1 MEIVQSGHSSHIGGM
16 HAIVEDSTKASSPIL
31 LHSETHQQT
40 GDIKREGSKL
50 SQTSNNSLQ
59 DWLREQTHS
68 IGGARERG
76 DSGETEEITDYS
88 LDDSKMASIN
98 DRDSLKLAITCHDKG
113 SKIEEDGRF
122 EKAIEYHEKGLEIRI
137 KVLGRNHFDTAIS
150 CARIASVHSK
160 MGESGYDQALNYYHQ
175 ALPVFLNGHYS
186 DIDADADTFEITNGL
201 QVRESTHSSSSSAS
215 NQSAAGIN
223 IHSAA
228 GIYAN
233 IGSIHYRRG
242 EYKYALE
249 HYSMALSKLNQEISP
264 KRTKNKSKFDKV
276 KIDIAAVLNTIGTIH
291 SKEIEIDGNGKE
303 AISRYKQSLKIR
315 ETVLGKKH
323 PETLA
328 TYNNIGSVHF
338 NLSNVDSAL
347 KYFKRALP
355 RTVGSRRG
363 TVKAGRRLLDRQ
375 RSIFDKV
382 DYDYAIS
389 KTYSNIGSVHFKKG
403 NFERSL
409 HYYSEALRLQYIE
422 DEDSTSKSIDKQLSA
437 ATTYSNIAS
446 AYSKKGDF
454 EDSLEFHVRALEI
467 RETQLGDHVDTATSY
482 YNIGF
487 LHARHEDY
495 DLALEAHRK
504 SLDIRKNV
512 LGENHKDVA
521 SSYNSVGISYF
532 HLGYYTEAITSHLR
546 AIKVEETVLGTTHS
560 TTGMSYNN
568 VGTAYYKN
576 REHDLALQYYMKAL
590 LIKQEAIGP
599 NHRDMYSLYS
609 NIGATYW
616 RKGDKDQAAIWFQK
630 ACNVN
635 KERFE
640 KDHYLSSNKF
650 LDHISDSRER
660 KREVEKGQPLRDA
673 WSTGGNESNSGHSK
687 KISEN
692 DVYTDGD
699 VGGGIIVDLVD
710 FPVSLEMGA
719 STGDD
724 VSVSSFQEDEM
735 VSNSEELSSTFG
747 GKNGEADIE
756 DGSKTPKRSNTRTL
770 RESATV
776 LSTDNV
782 ADDFNDDAIKDSDMP
797 DGLAKVL
804 LAPVAAG
811 AMLAKKVLNMNGDQC
826 VSSDANDNAD
836 AINEDLVSSR
846 AGADGSDMESEVE
859 NDLGPEE
866 EGEEYV
872 ETFHE
877 PETATDFLDDKGA
890 SSLDQ
895 DQAEDQYDKVN
906 AALVALAV
914 TAGMAGALL
923 SSSLKDSEEDAEH
936 AVSAS
941 QHEGTMVDTAMIAR
955 DSFSPRKP
963 SSATN
968 SAATAL
974 PVYDGDFEILGMQQ
988 DADQGSVAICNGN
1001 ERFIS
1006 SRGGVGGS
1014 AMESATVLS
1023 TDNVADDFNDDAIKD
1038 SDMPD
1043 GLAKVLLAPVAAGAM
1058 LAKKVLNMNGD
1069 QCVSSDANDN
1079 ADAINED
1086 LVSSR
1091 AGADGSDMES
1101 EVENDLGPEE
1111 EGEEYVETFHEPETA
1126 TDFLDDKGASSL
1138 DQDQA
1143 EDQYDKVNAALV
1155 ALAVTAGMA
1164 GALLSSSLKDSE
1176 EDAEHAVS
1184 ASQHEGTMVDTAMIA
1199 RDSFSP
1205 RKPSSATNSAAT
1217 ALPVYDGDFEILGMQ
1232 QDADQDS
1239 DADINVTSSGL
1250 IASVKMHVVRSDK
1263 KGVVSRH
1270 SSMNHSFV
1278 EREGSE
1284 EANDFWMEEKEFVE
1298 TSNKLEIATYILGV
1312 KDATA
1317 DMDKPV
1323 VGSEEVEEGH
1333 DFRREEENNV
1343 PRFDQNEYIG
1353 FSGETS
1359 DFDALV
1365 TLGSDV
1371 LPEGNNSEPLSVS
1384 TKESLDDNGA
1394 LRFDQN
1400 EYIGFSGETSDFDA
1414 LVTLGS
1420 DGLPEASRDID
1431 HDDKSSRVVNNS
1443 MRFDPIDYLGDSGDT
1458 SDYDALISVGSN
1470 GFPVT
1475 KSVRPKRASKF
1486 GKMSAKDAA
1495 RLSHM
1500 GEANGLDASEDNA
1513 SISSFHQYSAKYEEL
1528 SETFAHLYQGDTVKR
1543 RRSKNASRGLHA
1555 NESARAAYAKISRNA
1570 GIPSHRI
1577 RNDGR
1582 HLYGR
1587 DQNSNMHS
1595 SNNVPSR
1602 HRHGRDSKSSSYSH
1616 YAARKLDRSPS
1627 GRWRRK
1633 VANLTRQSLPS
1644 SQSTT
1649 AISVYDKL
1657 YQLSR
1662 LSGPGRTLKRS
1673 YMPNKSR
1680 FQRLYGYDRQ
1690 KSHEYTRRRKH
1701 RMLPSIFMKLYE
1713 MSLQRQIEG
1722 KNRRLKIEREL
1733 QMREAERR
1741 GDFARGHTPES
1752 GSLRLHR
1759 NRANQSRSN
1768 LQEELVKPKQKITIG
1783 EATELYNRLLYHKNQ
1798 TKKKVE
1804 EVRKL
1809 RELRESEWQRSQRKE
1824 KIMLARLHSLY
1835 NRNTVASELRAENR

>member
-797 DGLAKVL
+797 DGLAK
-804 LAPVAAG
+804 
-811 AMLAKKVLNMNGDQC
+811 M
-826 VSSDANDNAD
+826 
-836 AINEDLVSSR
+836 
-846 AGADGSDMESEVE
+846 
-859 NDLGPEE
+859 
-866 EGEEYV
+866 
-872 ETFHE
+872 
-877 PETATDFLDDKGA
+877 
-890 SSLDQ
+890 
-895 DQAEDQYDKVN
+895 
-906 AALVALAV
+906 
-914 TAGMAGALL
+914 
-923 SSSLKDSEEDAEH
+923 
-936 AVSAS
+936 
-941 QHEGTMVDTAMIAR
+941 
-955 DSFSPRKP
+955 
-963 SSATN
+963 
-968 SAATAL
+968 
-974 PVYDGDFEILGMQQ
+974 
-988 DADQGSVAICNGN
+988 
-1001 ERFIS
+1001 
-1006 SRGGVGGS
+1006 
-1014 AMESATVLS
+1014 
-1023 TDNVADDFNDDAIKD
+1023 
-1038 SDMPD
+1038 
-1043 GLAKVLLAPVAAGAM
+1043 LLAPVAAGAM